1 MPNPMPSVDMC
12 STGDASA
19 QISITSSILLNSPN
33 FPKYPTQD
41 TKCLREV
48 VAPRGFALKVYVL
61 TALFKGAE
69 KK

>member
-1 MPNPMPSVDMC
+1 MPSIDMC
-12 STGDASA
+12 STDNTNP
-19 QISITSSILLNSPN
+19 QISVTSSILLNSPN

-41 TKCLREV
+41 VKCLREV
-48 VAPRGFALKVYVL
+48 VAPAGMAMKVYVL